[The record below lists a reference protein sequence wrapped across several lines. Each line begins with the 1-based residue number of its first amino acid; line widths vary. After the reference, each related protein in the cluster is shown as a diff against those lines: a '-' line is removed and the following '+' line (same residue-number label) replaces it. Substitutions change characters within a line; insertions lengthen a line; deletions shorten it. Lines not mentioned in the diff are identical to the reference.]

1 MKILH
6 LSHGDSI
13 GGAARYARRIHDS
26 LLGSGIESEMWVSSR
41 KSPNSNIY
49 TLGESHNKLWP
60 KYRAKVAQRLDSLCC
75 EFEYTQTRKH
85 RSPGWVGALSSRKV
99 NASNSE
105 ILHAHW
111 INGGLISIRQ
121 FGKIRKP
128 IVWSMLDM
136 WPFMGS
142 EHYAIDDMNS
152 RWIKGFYRSPRDP
165 NDSGIDICAISAKQ
179 KRKYWGNFHPVVPGN
194 WMLGQ
199 VQKSS
204 LLNHLTPIVIP
215 PALDTITFSP
225 LDKKMAKEQLGFP
238 SDVVVIGYGGGT
250 SGRKGWNFF
259 QQIVSY
265 NFSESSKIAFLVFG
279 TEFFPASISN
289 QNTVI
294 KLGKIQNVEELRLAY
309 SGMDLLLMPS
319 IMDAY
324 GLIAQ
329 EAQSCGVPVI
339 CFDNTGVADVID
351 KEVTGV
357 AVRHLNAGAMIHE
370 ISTLLKNPERLKAMT
385 TSARDRATKN
395 WRYDIVSRQYIELYS
410 EILQSES

>member
-1 MKILH
+1 
-6 LSHGDSI
+6 
-13 GGAARYARRIHDS
+13 
-26 LLGSGIESEMWVSSR
+26 
-41 KSPNSNIY
+41 
-49 TLGESHNKLWP
+49 
-60 KYRAKVAQRLDSLCC
+60 
-75 EFEYTQTRKH
+75 
-85 RSPGWVGALSSRKV
+85 
-99 NASNSE
+99 
-105 ILHAHW
+105 
-111 INGGLISIRQ
+111 
-121 FGKIRKP
+121 
-128 IVWSMLDM
+128 
-136 WPFMGS
+136 
-142 EHYAIDDMNS
+142 
-152 RWIKGFYRSPRDP
+152 
-165 NDSGIDICAISAKQ
+165 
-179 KRKYWGNFHPVVPGN
+179 
-194 WMLGQ
+194 
-199 VQKSS
+199 
-204 LLNHLTPIVIP
+204 LTPIVIP

-225 LDKKMAKEQLGFP
+225 LDKKMAKKQLGFP

-289 QNTVI
+289 QNKVI

-339 CFDNTGVADVID
+339 CFDKTGVADVVD

-370 ISTLLKNPERLKAMT
+370 ISTLLKNPERLKAMA
-385 TSARDRATKN
+385 TSARERATKN